1 MRATN
6 RTALIVEGGAMRG
19 VFTTGVLDG
28 FLEARFNPFD
38 LFIGVS
44 SGAGNLAAYLAE
56 MPERNFKI
64 YTDYSLRPEFMNLKR
79 FLRGGHLMDL
89 DWLWRKTI
97 AEIRLDLATIYARG
111 KPFIVGLTDL
121 ETGRA
126 VYHPTNACDLEAA
139 LKASSALPIIYRGFP
154 LIDGRPTM
162 DGGIADPIPVRE
174 ALKIGAR
181 RIMVVRSRPKG
192 YVKRSGLSQALLRW
206 KLSKYAALRKT
217 LAGRI
222 RRYNRALALIRQP
235 PPGVSAVEI
244 CPPDDFKPTRL
255 GRNKDVLNQ
264 GYRQGRC
271 MAAVA
276 MGLWETQDTG

>member
-19 VFTTGVLDG
+19 IFTTGVLDG
-28 FLEARFNPFD
+28 FLEASFNPFD

-56 MPERNFKI
+56 MPGRNFKI

-97 AEIRLDLATIYARG
+97 AEIRLDLETIYARG
-111 KPFIVGLTDL
+111 KPFLVGLTDV

-126 VYHPTNACDLEAA
+126 VYHPTSACNLEAV

-162 DGGIADPIPVRE
+162 DGGIADPIPVHE
-174 ALKIGAR
+174 ALKRGAR

-192 YVKRSGLSQALLRW
+192 YVKKAGLSQALMLW
-206 KLSKYAALRKT
+206 KLNNYSAL
-217 LAGRI
+217 
-222 RRYNRALALIRQP
+222 
-235 PPGVSAVEI
+235 
-244 CPPDDFKPTRL
+244 
-255 GRNKDVLNQ
+255 
-264 GYRQGRC
+264 
-271 MAAVA
+271 
-276 MGLWETQDTG
+276 